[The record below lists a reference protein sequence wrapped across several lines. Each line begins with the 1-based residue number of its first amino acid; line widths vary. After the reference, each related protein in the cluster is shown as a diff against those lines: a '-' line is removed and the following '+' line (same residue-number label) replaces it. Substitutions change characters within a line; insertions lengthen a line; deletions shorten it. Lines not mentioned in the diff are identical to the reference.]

1 MPESDTR
8 PSAGMVMI
16 ARLDHLRQHP
26 SVFRSLTGLPLGVFD
41 DLVADVLPT
50 LADADFARRDRPE
63 RDRAVGAGH
72 PFGLDPADQLLLAV
86 VWLRVYPT
94 HAVLG
99 YLFGVS
105 ESATRRTLDR
115 VVPILAQAGKDTMRM
130 PDPGKHARRK
140 LPALLKDT
148 PGLAVLVDTFEQPTH
163 RPKRRQR
170 AYYSGKKKRHTLKA
184 QVGVDEETGRVVH
197 VPPSVPGPTADLKL
211 LKRSRLLG
219 CLPKGVGVIGDK
231 ASIGAADLRR
241 GVECATPRRKPRG
254 QPRPP
259 ADRRYNRAVSRRR
272 IGVEHTIRRLRVFQA
287 LTQVNRH
294 GRKRHEHRVRAVAG
308 LVNRMIDARTVA

>member
-1 MPESDTR
+1 
-8 PSAGMVMI
+8 MI
-16 ARLDHLRQHP
+16 ARLNRLRQHP
-26 SVFRSLTGLPLGVFD
+26 AVFRSLTGVPTGVFD
-41 DLVADVLPT
+41 GLAADVLPA
-50 LADADFARRDRPE
+50 LADAEYARRDRPG
-63 RDRAVGAGH
+63 RNRAVGAGH
-72 PFGLDPADQLLLAV
+72 PYGLAPADQILLAV

-105 ESATRRTLDR
+105 ESAARRTLGR
-115 VVPILAQAGKDTMRM
+115 ALPVLAKAGKDTMRM
-130 PDPGKHARRK
+130 PDPGKHARRA
-140 LPALLKDT
+140 LPALLRDT
-148 PGLAVLVDTFEQPTH
+148 PGLAVLVDSFEQPTH

-170 AYYSGKKKRHTLKA
+170 AYYSGKKRRHTLKS
-184 QVGVDEETGRVVH
+184 QVGVDEDSGRVAH

-231 ASIGAADLRR
+231 AYIGAADLRP
-241 GVECATPRRKPRG
+241 GVGCATPRRKPRG
-254 QPRPP
+254 KPRP
-259 ADRRYNRAVSRRR
+259 AEDVRYNRAVSRRR

-294 GRKRHEHRVRAVAG
+294 GRRKHEQRVRAVAG
-308 LVNRMIDARTVA
+308 LVNRMIDARATT

>member
-1 MPESDTR
+1 M
-8 PSAGMVMI
+8 
-16 ARLDHLRQHP
+16 
-26 SVFRSLTGLPLGVFD
+26 FRSLTGLSVGVFD
-41 DLVADVLPT
+41 DLVADVLPA
-50 LADADFARRDRPE
+50 LDEAEFARRDHPD
-63 RDRAVGAGH
+63 RDRAVGGGH
-72 PFGLDPADQLLLAV
+72 PFALGPADRLLLAV

-105 ESATRRTLDR
+105 ESAARRVLTRTLP
-115 VVPILAQAGKDTMRM
+115 VLARAGKDTMRM
-130 PDPGKHARRK
+130 PDPGKYARRN

-148 PGLAVLVDTFEQPTH
+148 PTLAVLVDTFEQPTH

-170 AYYSGKKKRHTLKA
+170 AYYSGKKKRHTLKV

-197 VPPSVPGPTADLKL
+197 VPPSVPGPTADLNL
-211 LKRSRLLG
+211 LRRSRLLG
-219 CLPKGVGVIGDK
+219 CLPAGVGVIGDK
-231 ASIGAADLRR
+231 GYIGAAGIRP
-241 GVECATPRRKPRG
+241 GVACVTPRRKPRKK
-254 QPRPP
+254 PHPP

-308 LVNRMIDARTVA
+308 LVNRLIDARPTT